1 MLKQL
6 VKVRFNRRHQLL
18 VAVGN
23 VEAFGFK
30 PETADQKWA
39 VVWEDGNTSFWSK
52 RSEANREAIEGAALK
67 DSSNFDIQENAMPSS
82 AGFFVKMESAW
93 VEVES
98 EPVFIPKKQVKE
110 NSEFVPDTQGIE
122 TENSEFVPDQNDAS
136 QADSEDEADEDEARV
151 IEAVDL
157 PA

>member
-39 VVWEDGNTSFWSK
+39 VLWEDGNTSFWFK

-67 DSSNFDIQENAMPSS
+67 DASNFYIHENTMPNGP
-82 AGFFVKMESAW
+82 GFFVKMEGAW

-110 NSEFVPDTQGIE
+110 NSEFVPE
-122 TENSEFVPDQNDAS
+122 QNDAS
-136 QADSEDEADEDEARV
+136 QPDSEDEADEDAARV